1 MLDTTRN
8 SYCSGVSQ
16 LPQNSQKNYST
27 AQTSSR
33 GRAERCDRERNTM
46 ASFGGVEASNKA
58 ARTTVDVVI
67 VGGGLSGLC
76 AARLLAPG
84 LSFLVLEANEH
95 RFGGRLRNAD
105 VTHYASALRIDMGAA
120 WVWPQV
126 QPNMRELLLD
136 LNLQTFQ
143 QPGLNDG
150 TARIVGGTFA
160 IIDAILATLPKN
172 SLRLGWVLSSIVD
185 ERDPSSISG
194 PILLRSDKGEEIGA
208 RAGVILA
215 VPPKLLHE
223 SVTFSPPLPK
233 DHWRAMANSR
243 TWMAGVTKVS
253 LIFASGRFWPL
264 SAANMVFP
272 NGGTP
277 GCPAFQVYDGGG
289 AEEEGY
295 VENEYGGS
303 SGACETQDPGV
314 LTFFCL
320 DRCDVEISTDI
331 ALAQRCGAQLAEVW
345 SSTDYS
351 LNEQATRL
359 RCSVLKEPEEKA
371 LFGKTLM
378 VGTRLHEISIPGES
392 GSASPC
398 HERDVDGSLAQTPR
412 TTQNLHH
419 TWARI
424 AVQRWPRERFI
435 ADNPSPVRVEPHP
448 RPVHILGCAEWRGRL
463 AFCASET
470 DRASPGVMEGAVSAA
485 KKAVSDLC
493 L

>member
-1 MLDTTRN
+1 
-8 SYCSGVSQ
+8 
-16 LPQNSQKNYST
+16 
-27 AQTSSR
+27 
-33 GRAERCDRERNTM
+33 M

-95 RFGGRLRNAD
+95 RFGGRLSNAD

-120 WVWPQV
+120 WVWPQD

-136 LNLQTFQ
+136 LNLQTFR

-160 IIDAILATLPKN
+160 IIDALLATLPKN
-172 SLRLGWVLSSIVD
+172 SLRLGWVVASIVD

-194 PILLRSDKGEEIGA
+194 PILLRSDKGEEIRA

-215 VPPKLLHE
+215 IPPKLLHE

-303 SGACETQDPGV
+303 SGAGANQDPGV

-320 DRCDVEISTDI
+320 DRCDVEISTDT

-351 LNEQATRL
+351 LNKQATRL
-359 RCSVLKEPEEKA
+359 RCSLLKEPEEKA
-371 LFGKTLM
+371 LFEETLM
-378 VGTRLHEISIPGES
+378 AGTRLHEIRTPGES
-392 GSASPC
+392 GSASPR
-398 HERDVDGSLAQTPR
+398 HKREGVDSSLDQTSR
-412 TTQNLHH
+412 IITQNLHD

-435 ADNPSPVRVEPHP
+435 ADNPLPVRIEPHP

-463 AFCASET
+463 AFCASEV

-485 KKAVSDLC
+485 KKAVSDLR